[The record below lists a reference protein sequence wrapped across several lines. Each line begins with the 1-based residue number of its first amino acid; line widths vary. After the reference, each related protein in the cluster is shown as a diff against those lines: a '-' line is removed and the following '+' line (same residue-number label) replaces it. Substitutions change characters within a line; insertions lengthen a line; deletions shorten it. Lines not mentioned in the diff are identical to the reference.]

1 MFALPTAVLAIV
13 RVDFNNKMGNDAS
26 KDFSIDEKIETVS
39 KNIWT
44 LYKCTNVDGCPLSI
58 FIYDL
63 TAPHCKPQFVE
74 NSAKVGIA
82 LWKSFDLLHNFDQLL
97 VFFTIFIIHSNYC

>member
-1 MFALPTAVLAIV
+1 
-13 RVDFNNKMGNDAS
+13 MGNDAS

-44 LYKCTNVDGCPLSI
+44 LYKCTNTDGCPLSI

-74 NSAKVGIA
+74 NAAKVGNA
-82 LWKSFDLLHNFDQLL
+82 LQKLFQILHNFGQLH
-97 VFFTIFIIHSNYC
+97 VSNVFIIRPNI